1 MTEVRLENLGKIFEK
16 SREPAVKDLNLS
28 IKQGELV
35 ALLGPSGCGKT
46 TTLKMIAGLHSVT
59 SGRILFN
66 GKDMAGVKPE
76 KRGVV
81 MVYQNYLL
89 FPYMNVEDN
98 VAFGLR
104 MRHVDRKV
112 IKERVGEYMR
122 LVQLQGLEKR
132 KPSELSGG
140 QQQRVALIRALIIEP
155 SILLLDEPL
164 SNLDTHL
171 RDEMRELILR
181 IQRELKLTT
190 IFVTHDQEEA
200 VLLADKI
207 ALMMDGVIQ
216 QYSSP
221 RDFYDKPAT
230 CRSAAFFGNKNTLE
244 GEKKGSEFECPHGTF
259 TFTASNAKN
268 GRSYLLIRPENISL
282 AKGPGQNTMKAV
294 IDRQIYMGTYN
305 RYITYIDDRKWE
317 IFGDPE
323 VSVNLEGK
331 EVDLYFPPEK
341 IWMLEE

>member
-1 MTEVRLENLGKIFEK
+1 MTEVRLESLVKVYDNSKEAAVNDINLTIN
-16 SREPAVKDLNLS
+16 P
-28 IKQGELV
+28 GELV

-46 TTLKMIAGLHSVT
+46 TTLKMIAGLHSIT
-59 SGRILFN
+59 NGRIFFN
-66 GKDMAGVKPE
+66 GNNMAGVKPE

-89 FPYMNVEDN
+89 FPYMTVEDN
-98 VAFGLR
+98 VAFGLK
-104 MRHVDRKV
+104 MRHVEKRI
-112 IKERVGEYMR
+112 IKEKVAEYMR

-155 SILLLDEPL
+155 KVLLLDEPL

-171 RDEMRELILR
+171 RDEMRELILK
-181 IQRELKLTT
+181 IQREINLTT

-207 ALMMDGVIQ
+207 ALMLDGKIQ

-221 RDFYDKPAT
+221 RDFYDRPLT
-230 CRSAAFFGNKNTLE
+230 RRSAAFFGNKNVIE
-244 GEKKGSEFECPHGTF
+244 GEKQGNTFTSTFGTF
-259 TFTASNAKN
+259 KFRESHVAD
-268 GRSYLLIRPENISL
+268 GRAFLLIRPENISF
-282 AKGPGQNTMKAV
+282 ASKPGENTMKAV

-305 RYITYIDDRKWE
+305 RYITYIGDTKWE
-317 IFGDPE
+317 IIGDPE
-323 VSVNLEGK
+323 VDINLEGK
-331 EVDLYFPPEK
+331 EVDLYFPPER

>member
-1 MTEVRLENLGKIFEK
+1 MTEVKLENLVKVFDG
-16 SREPAVKDLNLS
+16 SHEPAVKN
-28 IKQGELV
+28 INMFIQPGELV

-46 TTLKMIAGLHSVT
+46 TTLKMIAGLHSIT
-59 SGRILFN
+59 GGRILFN
-66 GKDMAGVKPE
+66 GKDMAGIKPE
-76 KRGVV
+76 RRGVV

-89 FPYMNVEDN
+89 FPYMNVEEN
-98 VAFGLR
+98 VGFGLR
-104 MRHVDRKV
+104 MRHVDREVIRQKV
-112 IKERVGEYMR
+112 AEYMK

-171 RDEMRELILR
+171 RDEMRELILK

-200 VLLADKI
+200 VLLADRI
-207 ALMMDGVIQ
+207 ALMMDGKIQ
-216 QYSSP
+216 QFSSP
-221 RDFYDKPAT
+221 REFFDRPAT
-230 CRSAAFFGNKNTLE
+230 RRSAAFFGNKNILE
-244 GEKKGSEFECPHGTF
+244 GEKRGSLFKCSQGMFEFLSSDVKDGK
-259 TFTASNAKN
+259 A
-268 GRSYLLIRPENISL
+268 YLLIRPENISF
-282 AKGPGQNTMKAV
+282 ADTPGTNTMKVV

-305 RYITYIDDRKWE
+305 RYIAYIGDKKWE
-317 IFGDPE
+317 MFGDPE
-323 VSVNLEGK
+323 VSINLEGR
-331 EVDLYFPPEK
+331 EVNLYFPPDK

>member
-1 MTEVRLENLGKIFEK
+1 MTEVRLEKLSKVYDNSKEA
-16 SREPAVKDLNLS
+16 AVKSIDLV
-28 IKQGELV
+28 IKPGELV

-46 TTLKMIAGLHSVT
+46 TILKMIAGLHSITGGSV
-59 SGRILFN
+59 LFN
-66 GKDMAGVKPE
+66 GDDMAGVKPE

-89 FPYMNVEDN
+89 FPYMTIEDN

-104 MRHVDRKV
+104 MRHVDKKI
-112 IKERVGEYMR
+112 IKEEVAKFMK
-122 LVQLQGLEKR
+122 LVQLEGLEKR

-155 SILLLDEPL
+155 QILLLDEPL

-207 ALMMDGVIQ
+207 ALMLDGKIQ

-221 RDFYDKPAT
+221 REFYDNP
-230 CRSAAFFGNKNTLE
+230 RSRSSAAFFGNKNVLE
-244 GEKKGSEFECPHGTF
+244 GEKRGDEFITSLGNFSF
-259 TFTASNAKN
+259 TETEVKDGKA
-268 GRSYLLIRPENISL
+268 YLLIRPENILFADES
-282 AKGPGQNTMKAV
+282 GENTLKAV
-294 IDRQIYMGTYN
+294 IERQVYMGTYN
-305 RYITYIDDRKWE
+305 RYKTYIKGIKWE
-317 IFGDPE
+317 LIGAPE
-323 VSVNLEGK
+323 VNINLEGN
-331 EVDLYFPPEK
+331 EVNLFFPPDK
-341 IWMLEE
+341 ICLLEE